1 MGEVLGSISENGEF
15 KLWEEDVGE
24 NIQSGRRFKLMYSH
38 LSPTKIPFMSLDF
51 KNINTESYLAL
62 ITRDGFLM
70 ICEPVD
76 HDNLSDWRTIH
87 TEQVRPVP
95 SNQEEASFRVAF
107 HREKLPCYSAI
118 LAGLDRKALSL
129 AVAAMDT
136 VKIYRTDKDR
146 ELYVAAELTGA
157 HGVIRDVAWANGS
170 VRGFDLIATACKD
183 GMVRVYELTT
193 PLPTKETEP
202 PNNNINNN
210 KHAGAGKINGGSGP
224 PADRTSRAMTSG
236 ISTELT
242 SSARSAN
249 GKASNELNRPD
260 HIQHTVKLVAE
271 LKHQYGAVWR
281 VTFSPMGMIYP
292 IFLKPYCRTAHYFNV
307 ANDQEHDSRAVYRWH
322 M

>member
-24 NIQSGRRFKLMYSH
+24 NLQSGRRFKLIYSH

-51 KNINTESYLAL
+51 KNINTETYLAL

-87 TEQVRPVP
+87 TEQVRAVP
-95 SNQEEASFRVAF
+95 SPQEEASFRVAF

-136 VKIYRTDKDR
+136 VKIFRTDKDR

-157 HGVIRDVAWANGS
+157 REIIRDVAWANGS

-183 GMVRVYELTT
+183 GVVRVYELTT
-193 PLPTKETEP
+193 PLPTKGTEQS
-202 PNNNINNN
+202 NN
-210 KHAGAGKINGGSGP
+210 KNIGVGKLNGGAGTAAGRVS
-224 PADRTSRAMTSG
+224 RTIVSG
-236 ISTELT
+236 ISTELA
-242 SSARSAN
+242 SAARSAN
-249 GKASNELNRPD
+249 GRASDELNRPD

-271 LKHQYGAVWR
+271 LKHHYGAVWR
-281 VTFSPMGMIYP
+281 VAFSPLGM
-292 IFLKPYCRTAHYFNV
+292 T
-307 ANDQEHDSRAVYRWH
+307 
-322 M
+322 